1 MRQTHQSKP
10 ELQCHNFHQPRIIP
24 KSDRKSKSQLP
35 STKNKTAENKKSGI
49 YQISCGTKN
58 CNQKYNGQTART
70 LNSRFVEHL
79 TAFKNNHPD
88 QSSITF
94 HMLKTKTGQNRNPLL
109 THTFNLSNLK
119 LLKEVN
125 GERRLNPKE
134 TLYIRRADQ
143 DTLTNTNQDLLSSC
157 ILDVLF

>member
-88 QSSITF
+88 QSSI
-94 HMLKTKTGQNRNPLL
+94 KNQDWTKSKSSSH
-109 THTFNLSNLK
+109 THIQHQQL
-119 LLKEVN
+119 
-125 GERRLNPKE
+125 E
-134 TLYIRRADQ
+134 TLERSQR
-143 DTLTNTNQDLLSSC
+143 
-157 ILDVLF
+157 